1 MRWTNLFRGLLMG
14 ICDLIPGVS
23 GGTVAFM
30 LGIYDELLAAIGGIV
45 SRDWRRHLGFL
56 LPVGVGIGVSLL
68 AFSRGIDYLLEHH
81 YVSTQLF
88 FTGLIAGVLPM
99 LFKRSDARRTFSTAH
114 LVVLV
119 AGAAA
124 MAAMALV
131 NPRESVDPVSTLTAT
146 TAVGLF
152 LSGAVAAVAMLL
164 PGISGSFV
172 LLVLGV
178 YPTAIHALATFNI
191 PLVVTIGAGVIVG
204 LIVGGKLIHRVLER
218 YPKFTYAAIIG
229 LIIGSVF
236 VVFPGLGAGTETAV
250 GIIAG
255 GIGFGLAAFFGARSV

>member
-30 LGIYDELLAAIGGIV
+30 LGIYDELLASIGGIV
-45 SRDWRRHLGFL
+45 SREWRRHLGFL
-56 LPVGVGIGVSLL
+56 LPLGIGIGVSLL

-81 YVSTQLF
+81 YVPTQMF
-88 FTGLIAGVLPM
+88 FTGLIVGVLPM
-99 LFKRSDARRTFSTAH
+99 LLKQSDARRTFSTAH
-114 LVVLV
+114 LAVLV

-124 MAAMALV
+124 VAAMAFV
-131 NPRESVDPVSTLTAT
+131 NPRHSVDPVITLTAA
-146 TAVGLF
+146 TAVQMF
-152 LSGAVAAVAMLL
+152 LSGAAASVAMLL

-191 PLVVTIGAGVIVG
+191 PLIVITGAGVVGG
-204 LIVGGKLIHRVLER
+204 LIVGSKLISRVLKR
-218 YPKFTYAAIIG
+218 YPRFTYAAIIG
-229 LIIGSVF
+229 LIIGSVV
-236 VVFPGLGAGTETAV
+236 VVFPGVGTGAETAV
-250 GIIAG
+250 GLIAG
-255 GIGFGLAAFFGARSV
+255 GVGFGLAAFFGARSV